1 MSLSL
6 RIFLII
12 GSFFTLMYFI
22 RKIRK
27 SKLKINHSIFWM
39 VFGLLLLFL
48 ACIPS
53 SIFAISQM
61 LGFQSPVNLVYVFV
75 IFMLM
80 IKLFT
85 NTMKLSK
92 LNEQVTA
99 LTQAV
104 AIYQLEAQDGGKD
117 EDSRMASASISDVH
131 A

>member
-6 RIFLII
+6 RIFLIV
-12 GSFFTLMYFI
+12 GSLVTLIYFI
-22 RKIRK
+22 RKIQK

-39 VFGLLLLFL
+39 VFGLALLFL

-53 SIFAISQM
+53 SIFAISNL
-61 LGFQSPVNLVYVFV
+61 LGFHSPVNLVYVVV
-75 IFMLM
+75 IFLLV

-104 AIYQLEAQDGGKD
+104 AMYQLEMKETGENKKS
-117 EDSRMASASISDVH
+117 EHMAELSIE
-131 A
+131 